1 MLSLKEIQKFY
12 PESLHQYGEFLIREY
27 LQYKLL
33 EIVYES
39 EYATS
44 LIFLGGT
51 CLRLIHGNQRFSAG
65 LDFDNRGLGK
75 KEFSEISGLIKKG
88 LELEGYET
96 EIRIVQKDA
105 FHCYVRF
112 PGILFKE
119 GLSGYKEQK
128 ILIQLDT
135 EPQDYHY
142 TPEKTVIN
150 KFDVFT
156 EIINTPLSLLLAQ
169 KFYAVLNRKRNKGR
183 DFYDIAFLLSMRIEP
198 AWSYLDQKISISNKE
213 DLKNSILAHCEKID
227 MDEMARD
234 AAPFLIQAKDA
245 KKIVLFSEL
254 MHQM

>member
-75 KEFSEISGLIKKG
+75 NEFSEISRLIKKG
-88 LELEGYET
+88 LELEGYDT
-96 EIRIVQKDA
+96 EIKIVQKDA

-119 GLSGYKEQK
+119 RLSGYKEQK

-227 MDEMARD
+227 IDEMARD

-254 MHQM
+254 MRQM